1 MSIQKRC
8 VADYTNLNVL
18 IMGLGLNGGGLES
31 ARYLAQRGAMLTITD
46 LRDEAALA
54 QSLEKLRDIEGIRF
68 VLGRHEMRDFENADM
83 VIKNPGVRRDSP
95 FLRAARRVETDIS
108 LFLASSPAR
117 LIAVTGSK
125 GKSSVASAIHWG
137 LTEARKRGLMRGKAW
152 LGGNIAVS
160 PLSFLDELCPEDD
173 VVLELSS
180 WQLGDLRGK
189 LFKPRIALLTTI
201 LPDHQN
207 YYNSM
212 ESYVADKR
220 IIYQGQDSADLTIA
234 TDDVWGQ
241 SFLRETSARTL
252 VYTEN
257 VLPAGVAGAWLLGG
271 KVSDTEKV
279 SDTRKVSDTEKVGG
293 AGFARL
299 AADAE
304 AFEVVPTKLLVPGRH
319 QKKNLLATALALL
332 DLGLPAPF
340 IRETLGAF
348 PGVEHRLEFFH
359 EVAGIRFYNDTTAT
373 IPEAVVA
380 ALEAFE
386 APLVLVCGGADKNI
400 DYSPLVQ
407 TAFKAKAII
416 LLAGTST
423 DKLRVL
429 LDQVGLPYQGP
440 FDALDSAIRASFSA
454 AEAGDVVV
462 LSPGAASFGMF
473 KNEFDRGCQW
483 KDAVRRYS
491 LSMFSGDKAQNTGS
505 AG

>member
-1 MSIQKRC
+1 MSIQKRP
-8 VADYTNLNVL
+8 VADYANLNVL
-18 IMGLGLNGGGLES
+18 IMGLGLNSGGLES
-31 ARYLAQRGAMLTITD
+31 ARYLAQRGATLTITD
-46 LRDEAALA
+46 LRDETALA
-54 QSLEKLRDIEGIRF
+54 PSLEKLRDIAGIRF
-68 VLGRHEMRDFENADM
+68 VLGRHEMHDFENADM

-95 FLRAARRVETDIS
+95 FLRVARRVETDIS

-137 LTEARKRGLMRGKAW
+137 LTEVRKHGLMRGNAW
-152 LGGNIAVS
+152 LGGNITIS
-160 PLSFLDELCPEDD
+160 PLSFLDELCSDDD

-207 YYNSM
+207 YYDSM

-234 TDDVWGQ
+234 TDDAWGQ
-241 SFLRETSARTL
+241 SFLHETHARTL

-257 VLPAGVAGAWLLGG
+257 VLPAGFAGAWLSG
-271 KVSDTEKV
+271 KIMSDTKNVSDTT
-279 SDTRKVSDTEKVGG
+279 SS

-299 AADAE
+299 AAHAE
-304 AFEVVPTKLLVPGRH
+304 AFEVVPTNLRVPGRH
-319 QKKNLLATALALL
+319 QKKNLLAAALALL

-348 PGVEHRLEFFH
+348 PGIEHRLEFFH
-359 EVAGIRFYNDTTAT
+359 EAAGVRFYNDTTAT

-380 ALEAFE
+380 ALEAFN
-386 APLVLVCGGADKNI
+386 APLVLVCGGADKNL
-400 DYSPLVQ
+400 DYSLLVQ
-407 TAFKAKAII
+407 AANKAKVLI
-416 LLAGTST
+416 LLAGTGT
-423 DKLRVL
+423 DKLRIL
-429 LDQVGLPYQGP
+429 LDKACLPYQGP
-440 FDALDSAIRASFSA
+440 FDALDSAVCASFSVA
-454 AEAGDVVV
+454 KAGDVVV

-483 KDAVRRYS
+483 KEAVRGYS
-491 LSMFSGDKAQNTGS
+491 RASCSVRN
-505 AG
+505 AGLIIIAIQIW

>member
-1 MSIQKRC
+1 MSIQKRSG
-8 VADYTNLNVL
+8 ADYTNLNVL

-31 ARYLAQRGAMLTITD
+31 ARYLSQHGATLTITD
-46 LRDEAALA
+46 LQDEAALA
-54 QSLEKLRDIEGIRF
+54 QSLGKLRDIKGIRF
-68 VLGRHEMRDFENADM
+68 VLGRHEMHDFENADL

-95 FLRAARRVETDIS
+95 FLRVARRVETDIS

-137 LTEARKRGLMRGKAW
+137 LTEARNHGLMRGNAW
-152 LGGNIAVS
+152 LGGNITVS
-160 PLSFLDELCPEDD
+160 PLLFLDELCPEDD
-173 VVLELSS
+173 VVMELSS

-207 YYNSM
+207 YYDSM

-241 SFLRETSARTL
+241 SFLRETHARTL
-252 VYTEN
+252 TYTEN
-257 VLPAGVAGAWLLGG
+257 VLPAGIVGAGLSN
-271 KVSDTEKV
+271 VSDTKN
-279 SDTRKVSDTEKVGG
+279 G

-299 AADAE
+299 AADTE
-304 AFEVVPTKLLVPGRH
+304 AFEIVPAKLRVPGRH
-319 QKKNLLATALALL
+319 QKKNLLAAALALL

-348 PGVEHRLEFFH
+348 SGIEHRLEFFH

-380 ALEAFE
+380 ALEAFD
-386 APLVLVCGGADKNI
+386 APLVLVCGGADKYLS
-400 DYSPLVQ
+400 YSPLAQ
-407 TAFKAKAII
+407 AASKAKALI
-416 LLAGTST
+416 LLAGTGT
-423 DKLRVL
+423 DKLRIL
-429 LDQVGLPYQGP
+429 LDKAGLPYQGP
-440 FDALDSAIRASFSA
+440 FDTLDSAVYASFSV

-462 LSPGAASFGMF
+462 LSPGSASFGMF

-483 KDAVRRYS
+483 KEAVRRYN
-491 LSMFSGDKAQNTGS
+491 LSMFSSDKPRA
-505 AG
+505 